1 MNRGT
6 VGYQHMGYNVGGI
19 AGSQTGYIEGCVNYG
34 TVYARKEGGGIV
46 GQMEPSSTLEYT
58 KDTLQELS
66 DEMSTLQTL
75 VNRAC
80 DDASAAS
87 SDLSNQLEA
96 LKNNVTSSRNAIENL
111 LKQAQN
117 GVSIGSQTVKTDLS
131 QFKQDLKNTNL
142 PGAAPAHLL
151 RYAVYQPARRGRR
164 RQCRGLGHS
173 HRLQRSDA
181 SV

>member
-1 MNRGT
+1 MQGEFSRAIGELNEELTNLRML
-6 VGYQHMGYNVGGI
+6 VD
-19 AGSQTGYIEGCVNYG
+19 YG

-111 LKQAQN
+111 LEASRK
-117 GVSIGSQTVKTDLS
+117 
-131 QFKQDLKNTNL
+131 
-142 PGAAPAHLL
+142 
-151 RYAVYQPARRGRR
+151 RRVHPVPRPSR
-164 RQCRGLGHS
+164 PT
-173 HRLQRSDA
+173 
-181 SV
+181 